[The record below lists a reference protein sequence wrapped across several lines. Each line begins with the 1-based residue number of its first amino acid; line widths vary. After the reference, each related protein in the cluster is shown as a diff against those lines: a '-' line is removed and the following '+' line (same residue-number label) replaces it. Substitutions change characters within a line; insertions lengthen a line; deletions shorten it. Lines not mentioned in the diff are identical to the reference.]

1 MPCQSVPEV
10 DPAATTPKS
19 QSQPRT
25 SSSSYSAPQAPALST
40 AGPITANSEQV
51 LVPLGPRVTCQLSA
65 VPSQETDQASLDG
78 AGGGAGEMGG
88 GGGMGVEAHG
98 QGRVG
103 RNLAG
108 AEL

>member
-1 MPCQSVPEV
+1 M
-10 DPAATTPKS
+10 DPAATMPKS
-19 QSQPRT
+19 QSQLRT

-51 LVPLGPRVTCQLSA
+51 LVHLGPRVTCQLSV

-88 GGGMGVEAHG
+88 GKGDGSGSTWPG
-98 QGRVG
+98 QGGQESG
-103 RNLAG
+103 RS
-108 AEL
+108 